1 MKPSTALELHRDAIA
16 EVVANAG
23 CSNPRIFGSVLHGT
37 DTEES
42 DLDLL
47 VEPGP
52 DTTLFDIGKIMH
64 ELQNLLGVKVDV
76 LTPNALPD
84 SFKGS
89 VLSES
94 LPVVDRPDSSKSK
107 PLGFL
112 AGQFKTPDDFD
123 SMASEVISKSFLDSE

>member
-1 MKPSTALELHRDAIA
+1 MKPSITLDLHRDAII

-23 CSNPRIFGSVLHGT
+23 CSNPCIFGSVLHGT

-52 DTTLFDIGKIMH
+52 ETTMFDIGKIMH

-76 LTPNALPD
+76 LTPDALPD
-84 SFKGS
+84 SFKAS
-89 VLSES
+89 VLSEA
-94 LPVVDRPDSSKSK
+94 LPVAHRPDSSKSK
-107 PLGFL
+107 RIGFL

-123 SMASEVISKSFLDSE
+123 SMASEVISKKFS